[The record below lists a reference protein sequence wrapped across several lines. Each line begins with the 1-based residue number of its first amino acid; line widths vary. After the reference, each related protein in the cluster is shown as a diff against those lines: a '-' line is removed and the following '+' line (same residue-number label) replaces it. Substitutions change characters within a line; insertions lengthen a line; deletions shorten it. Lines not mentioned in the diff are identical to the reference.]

1 MTYEILIETIRIKY
15 KKGWTKQYNTKPI
28 TVTDTLE
35 RIEDSENV
43 VSRHPE
49 DTMAEEDKT
58 PWDTQN
64 GTQSHDDDNVF
75 ATSVS
80 LCNGC
85 LMSLLT
91 KEPRQYEDE
100 GREGDQEDQ
109 RIVAYVDN

>member
-1 MTYEILIETIRIKY
+1 MHVTCLITAKL
-15 KKGWTKQYNTKPI
+15 I

-43 VSRHPE
+43 VGRNPE

-58 PWDTQN
+58 PRDTQH
-64 GTQSHDDDNVF
+64 GTQSHDDDNAF

-80 LCNGC
+80 LCIGC

-91 KEPRQYEDE
+91 K
-100 GREGDQEDQ
+100 
-109 RIVAYVDN
+109 